1 MYNLDIETF
10 ESFRLNNNISIHYGI
25 DISDLDLSGNSNS
38 CNLEKSIESENDKN
52 NDINFIP
59 IMNKNSEKHINKK
72 GKDFFNTYYTSKK
85 NNMNNASNK
94 IEDKKERIFKIE
106 KNKNKYRGRNKK
118 NKKYTKKK
126 QHNKHEVNNIIMK
139 IKRKVLN
146 YSIDFI
152 NKKLKNSKNNNLKRI
167 RLKKLVQSIINVHQK
182 GKNIKLLESQLK
194 DILSNKLSLKY
205 KDPPENY
212 NKIQI
217 EKILKEN
224 DSELNEILN
233 KTFEDIVNIYALNE
247 IEKDLFK
254 GFRKIENDKE
264 EMLKSYEND
273 GIEYFNEYENVAQNL
288 KTIIHEKREKQKM
301 MKD

>member
-25 DISDLDLSGNSNS
+25 DISDLDSSGNSNS